1 MKTLAELSFE
11 YMWLL
16 MFEGEEVIDLDYS
29 VKIQESLPDYFAAMT
44 DEEKRALSEVA
55 KEAQSRLLAEP
66 DENGYTP
73 RALVT
78 DEQKTFMEALS
89 SGQCH
94 QLKPPMPQK
103 ASSPGFGLTAAID
116 FHCTPSVCLV
126 GQRC

>member
-55 KEAQSRLLAEP
+55 KEVQSRLLAEP
-66 DENGYTP
+66 DEHGYTP

-78 DEQKTFMEALS
+78 DEQKAFMEALS
-89 SGQCH
+89 SGELFEQW
-94 QLKPPMPQK
+94 
-103 ASSPGFGLTAAID
+103 A
-116 FHCTPSVCLV
+116 
-126 GQRC
+126 